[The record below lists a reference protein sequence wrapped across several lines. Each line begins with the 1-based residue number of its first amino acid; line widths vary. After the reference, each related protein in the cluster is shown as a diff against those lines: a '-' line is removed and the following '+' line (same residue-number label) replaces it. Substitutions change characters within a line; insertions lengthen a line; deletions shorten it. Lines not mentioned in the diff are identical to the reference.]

1 MLETSSLVCAPAFP
15 AIPSG
20 ELQLQGLLGLM
31 KQRGRRGTEPGQR
44 TWRGKRWRKE
54 RPGEGGGLGLN
65 TSVRE
70 QRRVCKHRDGK
81 AERESQG

>member
-1 MLETSSLVCAPAFP
+1 M
-15 AIPSG
+15 
-20 ELQLQGLLGLM
+20 
-31 KQRGRRGTEPGQR
+31 
-44 TWRGKRWRKE
+44 
-54 RPGEGGGLGLN
+54 GEGGGLGLN